1 MLSPPPARPAPARH
15 RATGRPR
22 RWAGAALTV
31 AVLAVSGC
39 TSDGAP
45 SDPGAQSSAPTDAP
59 SFADLA
65 PPAADELA
73 GTRMGWSAD
82 PVSGEQQSI
91 IGTWME
97 RKSWDNLAQGQW
109 LADNPTFVQ
118 YVADQPDGAADIGV
132 PLVPHDSGDD
142 LDGLLREAA
151 SGTQDATYRS
161 MGAALAEASPATV
174 YARVWWEMNLRP
186 MADGIDR
193 GLFQAAWVHAVPLIR
208 EGFASAARSGQTLQV
223 VFSPNADGADYE
235 DFYPGDDTVDLMALD
250 AYGQRW
256 GSDTPSAEELL
267 TLLDQQLDRFTDFAK
282 SHGKRVA
289 MAEWGN
295 VAVKG
300 GGQGDQM
307 QGLGDFPPYVA
318 LVLDWAA
325 REDAAYLIYFN
336 SPEGGVGQTLADT
349 PESLSMLQ
357 RAWAASPS

>member
-1 MLSPPPARPAPARH
+1 MDMPPSFPAPRGPR

-22 RWAGAALTV
+22 RWAGASLTV

-39 TSDGAP
+39 TSDAA
-45 SDPGAQSSAPTDAP
+45 DDSAATASASAGS
-59 SFADLA
+59 SFADLR
-65 PPAADELA
+65 PPAASELTDTA
-73 GTRMGWSAD
+73 MGWSAD
-82 PVSGEQQSI
+82 PVPGVEQSV

-109 LADNPTFVQ
+109 LADNPTYVD
-118 YVADQPDGAADIGV
+118 YVAAHPDGAADIGV

-151 SGTQDATYRS
+151 SGSQDATYRAL
-161 MGAALAEASPATV
+161 GAELALSSPATV

-193 GLFQAAWVHAVPLIR
+193 ELFKAAWVHAVPLIR
-208 EGFASAARSGQTLQV
+208 EGFATGARPGQTLEV

-235 DFYPGDDTVDLMALD
+235 DFYPGDEHVDLMALD

-256 GSDTPSAEELL
+256 GDETPSAEELL
-267 TLLDQQLDRFTDFAK
+267 TLLDEQLTRFTDFAR
-282 SHGKRVA
+282 SHGKGVA

-295 VAVKG
+295 VAVKDAG
-300 GGQGDQM
+300 GDDQM
-307 QGLGDFPPYVA
+307 QGRGDFTPYMA

-325 REDAAYLIYFN
+325 REDAEYLVYFN
-336 SPEGGVGQTLADT
+336 SPEGGVAQTLGDT

-357 RAWAASPS
+357 GAWSSTGS